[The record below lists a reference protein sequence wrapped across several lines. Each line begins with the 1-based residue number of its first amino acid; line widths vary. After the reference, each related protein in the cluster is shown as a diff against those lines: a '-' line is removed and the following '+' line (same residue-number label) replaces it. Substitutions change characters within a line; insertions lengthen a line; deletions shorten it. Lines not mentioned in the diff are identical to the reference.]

1 MPYKLI
7 KNDIQHGRLPR
18 EVAFPGRLEN
28 DDQMCF
34 ELCLL
39 MCSDE

>member
-7 KNDIQHGRLPR
+7 TNDIQHGRLPR
-18 EVAFPGRLEN
+18 EVAFPGREN

-34 ELCLL
+34 ELYLL